1 MSEVF
6 GPDSVF
12 AGDKVR
18 DPPAAR
24 GQFERVA
31 IRECCLRVLSLDV
44 AFLVIYKYIHHQHVV
59 GKEPESSYFWSS
71 REPATLSK
79 GTQHPILKLVKMAIL
94 ESTVDAQAQR
104 LRHRWLSFLIQNQL

>member
-44 AFLVIYKYIHHQHVV
+44 AFLVIYKYIRHQHVV

-79 GTQHPILKLVKMAIL
+79 GTQHPILKLLRWPFWRAHWTLKH
-94 ESTVDAQAQR
+94 SDCDTVGCPF
-104 LRHRWLSFLIQNQL
+104 SFRISF